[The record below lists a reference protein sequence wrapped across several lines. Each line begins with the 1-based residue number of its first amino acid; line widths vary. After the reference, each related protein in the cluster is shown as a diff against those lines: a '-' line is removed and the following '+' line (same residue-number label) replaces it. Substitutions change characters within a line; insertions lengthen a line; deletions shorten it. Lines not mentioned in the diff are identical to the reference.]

1 MSQLRKRA
9 TNPTRKAALQH
20 EDRTTQTSRERAGGL
35 HTERGVSYRPAD
47 EAAVR
52 RAAKQRVSA
61 AAISVAS
68 KGRLTISEMPA
79 AIKVLASISSIDAV
93 ASRMGRSE
101 AALQSE
107 AAQASADFSG
117 GRPPITIASN

>member
-1 MSQLRKRA
+1 M
-9 TNPTRKAALQH
+9 
-20 EDRTTQTSRERAGGL
+20 
-35 HTERGVSYRPAD
+35 
-47 EAAVR
+47 R

-79 AIKVLASISSIDAV
+79 AIKILASISSIDAV
-93 ASRMGRSE
+93 ATRMGRSE

-117 GRPPITIASN
+117 GRPGDHNRVNRLDAIKRDAIASSGRANPTGS